1 MVRGIERGNG
11 VSGYVTRRLISAF
24 ITILGTS
31 FLVFSAVRFLPGNA
45 VDVIASTS
53 TVGGPNAKAQI
64 RHELGLDQS
73 LPVGYVHWLGDIG
86 TGHLGKSLI
95 NGQSI
100 AAYVKEGIPVSL
112 ELGLM
117 SLLFGILF
125 GVPIGVIS
133 AVAQDRWIDVVLRT
147 IAILLLAVPG
157 FLIATI
163 VIVVASRAWNWNP
176 PITYIKFVDDPI
188 HNLGQFVLP
197 AIILGFSSAA
207 ALMRFT
213 RTAMLEVYRQDYVR
227 TARAKGLTERVVVIR
242 HALRNAMVPIVS
254 VIGIFLAFIIGGT
267 VIFEQIFQ
275 LPGVGR
281 FLLSEV
287 NTRDY
292 PGVQAISLI
301 FAVTVVIVN
310 LATDISYT
318 FIDPRVRY

>member
-1 MVRGIERGNG
+1 MTA
-11 VSGYVTRRLISAF
+11 YVIGRLISAF

-31 FLVFSAVRFLPGNA
+31 FLVYTAVRFLPGDA
-45 VDVIASTS
+45 VDIIASTS
-53 TVGGPNAKAQI
+53 TVGGPDGKAKV
-64 RHELGLDQS
+64 RHELGLDES
-73 LPVGYVHWLGDIG
+73 LPVGYVKWLGDIG

-100 AAYVKEGIPVSL
+100 ADYIKEGLPVSF

-117 SLLFGILF
+117 SLFFGIIF

-133 AVAQDRWIDVVLRT
+133 AVAQDSWIDVILRT
-147 IAILLLAVPG
+147 IAIILLAVPG

-163 VIVVASRAWNWNP
+163 VIVVSSRLWNWNP
-176 PITYIKFVDDPI
+176 PITYIKFSEDPI
-188 HNLGQFVLP
+188 HNLGQFALP
-197 AIILGFSSAA
+197 AVILGFSSAA

-227 TARAKGLTERVVVIR
+227 TARAKGLTERVVIMR
-242 HALRNAMVPIVS
+242 HAFRNAMVPIVS
-254 VIGIFLAFIIGGT
+254 IIGIFLAFIVGGT

-301 FAVTVVIVN
+301 FAATVVLVN
-310 LATDISYT
+310 LATDLSYT

>member
-1 MVRGIERGNG
+1 M
-11 VSGYVTRRLISAF
+11 STYVVGRLVSAF

-31 FLVFSAVRFLPGNA
+31 FLVYTAVRFLPGNA

-53 TVGGPNAKAQI
+53 TVGGPNAREKV
-64 RHELGLDQS
+64 RHELGLDES
-73 LPVGYVHWLGDIG
+73 IPVGYVHWLGDIA
-86 TGHLGKSLI
+86 TGNLGKSLI

-100 AAYVKEGIPVSL
+100 GAYIKEGLPVSM

-117 SLLFGILF
+117 SLFFGIVF

-133 AVAQDRWIDVVLRT
+133 AVAQDTWLDVILRT

-157 FLIATI
+157 FLIATV
-163 VIVVASRAWNWNP
+163 VIVVSSRLWNWNP
-176 PITYIKFVDDPI
+176 PITYIRFVDDPV
-188 HNLGQFVLP
+188 HNLGQFLLP
-197 AIILGFSSAA
+197 AVILGFSSAA

-242 HALRNAMVPIVS
+242 HAFRNAMIPILS
-254 VIGIFLAFIIGGT
+254 VVGIFLAFIVGGT

-301 FAVTVVIVN
+301 FATTVVLVN
-310 LATDISYT
+310 LATDLSYT
-318 FIDPRVRY
+318 FVDPRVRY

>member
-1 MVRGIERGNG
+1 
-11 VSGYVTRRLISAF
+11 VSHYVVGRLISAF

-31 FLVFSAVRFLPGNA
+31 FLVFSAVRFLPGSA
-45 VDVIASTS
+45 VDIIASTS
-53 TVGGPNAKAQI
+53 TVGGPEARQHVE
-64 RHELGLDQS
+64 HELGLDES
-73 LPVGYVHWLGDIG
+73 LPVGYVHWLGNITHGDF
-86 TGHLGKSLI
+86 GKSLI
-95 NGQSI
+95 NGQPISDYI
-100 AAYVKEGIPVSL
+100 KEGIPVTL

-117 SLLFGILF
+117 SLFFGVVL

-133 AVAQDRWIDVVLRT
+133 AVKQDSWLDFGLRG
-147 IAILLLAVPG
+147 IAIVLLAIPG

-176 PITYIKFVDDPI
+176 PITYIRFTQDPV

-227 TARAKGLTERVVVIR
+227 TARAKGLADRTVVMR
-242 HALRNAMVPIVS
+242 HAFRNALVPIIS
-254 VIGIFLAFIIGGT
+254 VIGIFLALIVGGT

-301 FAVTVVIVN
+301 FAVTVVMVN
-310 LATDISYT
+310 LATDLAYT
-318 FIDPRVRY
+318 FVDPRVRY

>member
-1 MVRGIERGNG
+1 M
-11 VSGYVTRRLISAF
+11 SAYVIRRLISAF
-24 ITILGTS
+24 VTILGTT
-31 FLVFSAVRFLPGNA
+31 FLVFAAVRFLPGSA
-45 VDVIASTS
+45 VDIIASTS
-53 TVGGPNAKAQI
+53 TVGGPDARAQV
-64 RHELGLDQS
+64 RHELGLDES
-73 LPVGYVHWLGDIG
+73 VPVAYVRWLGDIA
-86 TGHLGKSLI
+86 TGDLGKSLI

-100 AAYVKEGIPVSL
+100 GAYIKEGLPVSI

-117 SLLFGILF
+117 SLAFGIVF

-133 AVAQDRWIDVVLRT
+133 AVAQDRWLDIVLRT
-147 IAILLLAVPG
+147 VAILLLAVPG
-157 FLIATI
+157 FLWATI
-163 VIVVASRAWNWNP
+163 VIVLSSRLWNWNP
-176 PITYIKFVDDPI
+176 PITYIKFTDDPI
-188 HNLGQFVLP
+188 HNLGQFALP
-197 AIILGFSSAA
+197 AVILGFSSAA

-227 TARAKGLTERVVVIR
+227 TARAKGLAENVVILR

-254 VIGIFLAFIIGGT
+254 VVGIFLAYIVGGT

-275 LPGVGR
+275 LPGLGR

-301 FAVTVVIVN
+301 FATTVVLVN
-310 LATDISYT
+310 LVTDLSYT

>member
-1 MVRGIERGNG
+1 
-11 VSGYVTRRLISAF
+11 VSHYVVGRLISAF

-31 FLVFSAVRFLPGNA
+31 FLVFSAVRFLPGSA
-45 VDVIASTS
+45 VDIIASTS
-53 TVGGPNAKAQI
+53 TVGGPEARQHVE
-64 RHELGLDQS
+64 HELGLDES
-73 LPVGYVHWLGDIG
+73 LPVGYVHWLGNITHGDF
-86 TGHLGKSLI
+86 GKSLI
-95 NGQSI
+95 NGQPISDYI
-100 AAYVKEGIPVSL
+100 KEGIPVTL

-117 SLLFGILF
+117 SLFFGVVL

-133 AVAQDRWIDVVLRT
+133 AVKQDSWLDFGLRG
-147 IAILLLAVPG
+147 IAIVLLAIPG

-176 PITYIKFVDDPI
+176 PITYIRFTQDPV

-227 TARAKGLTERVVVIR
+227 TVRAKGLADRTVVMR
-242 HALRNAMVPIVS
+242 HAFRNALVPIIS
-254 VIGIFLAFIIGGT
+254 VIGIFLALIVGGT

-301 FAVTVVIVN
+301 FAVTVVMVN
-310 LATDISYT
+310 LATDLAYT
-318 FIDPRVRY
+318 FVDPRVRY